1 MRSNSK
7 HSIEEL
13 GRSIKMYLD
22 EGLSYHELSNV
33 YGLLIDASTFNARVL
48 KYQEH
53 GIVGIQMKRRNNHY
67 SKQFKKYLVNEHI
80 ENGVPIRELACRYNI
95 PTHGTIR
102 TWIIKYTRGEE
113 MKTYSPKPE
122 VYTMKSRNVTHDE
135 KVEIVKDCLA
145 NELSYKEI

>member
-1 MRSNSK
+1 M
-7 HSIEEL
+7 
-13 GRSIKMYLD
+13 
-22 EGLSYHELSNV
+22 
-33 YGLLIDASTFNARVL
+33 LLLF
-48 KYQEH
+48 
-53 GIVGIQMKRRNNHY
+53 Y

-80 ENGVPIRELACRYNI
+80 ENGVSIRELACRYNI